1 MHTSKSALS
10 TNTRDKQDFGI
21 HHHGIIFKLLVDV
34 CKDASKGKARFNKFV
49 IQCHLLLYAFF
60 SGSG

>member
-21 HHHGIIFKLLVDV
+21 HHHRIIFKLLVDV

-49 IQCHLLLYAFF
+49 IQCH
-60 SGSG
+60 